1 MIRAKIN
8 HQEKIDEE
16 EIEKQLDREYKEYM
30 DKLKIMAEDIRT
42 AKEISNLRDL
52 SIEES
57 KELKRLYMEIAK
69 ELHPDL
75 NSNIT
80 EKEEV
85 LWQRAKDAYEMG
97 DLDLLKIFYEMA
109 MENENIEE
117 INSMEELRGK
127 IKFLKIKYIL
137 FLWK

>member
-80 EKEEV
+80 EK
-85 LWQRAKDAYEMG
+85 KKFCG
-97 DLDLLKIFYEMA
+97 K
-109 MENENIEE
+109 
-117 INSMEELRGK
+117 ELRMLMK
-127 IKFLKIKYIL
+127 WEIWIYLKFL
-137 FLWK
+137 